1 VSVRISITS
10 DFICPWCFV
19 GEHRLASAVAR
30 LPQGVAVQTAWRPF
44 ELNPD
49 MPPEGMDRRGYRVAK
64 FGSWE
69 RGQAMDA
76 RVAGVAAQDGLRFD
90 YDRITRTPNTF
101 RAHRLMW
108 LAAREGAD
116 ADRLARSMFESYFT
130 EGRDLSDPAVLVD
143 LAGGIGM
150 DPALITA
157 FLSGN
162 DGAEAVRALERNAQR
177 DGIDGVPFI
186 RIGDIELSGAQP
198 VEVFEAALREAASVA
213 AV

>member
-44 ELNPD
+44 ELNPG

-108 LAAREGAD
+108 LAAREGAV

>member
-1 VSVRISITS
+1 
-10 DFICPWCFV
+10 
-19 GEHRLASAVAR
+19 
-30 LPQGVAVQTAWRPF
+30 
-44 ELNPD
+44 
-49 MPPEGMDRRGYRVAK
+49 
-64 FGSWE
+64 
-69 RGQAMDA
+69 
-76 RVAGVAAQDGLRFD
+76 
-90 YDRITRTPNTF
+90 
-101 RAHRLMW
+101 
-108 LAAREGAD
+108 
-116 ADRLARSMFESYFT
+116 MFESYFT